1 MYGANK
7 QYLEAQGRPSSFL
20 GQIGDIPNR
29 IHEAAD
35 ATDIGMTMM
44 RHAQLTN
51 GESGGDGYW
60 QYQQLRSRG
69 NTIEAGTSEILR
81 NIIAER
87 VLGLPRS
94 R

>member
-7 QYLEAQGRPSSFL
+7 QYLESQGRPSSFF

-35 ATDIGMTMM
+35 ASEIGLKMM

-51 GESGGDGYW
+51 GVDCPPPSPLTVSG
-60 QYQQLRSRG
+60 RSG
-69 NTIEAGTSEILR
+69 PT
-81 NIIAER
+81 
-87 VLGLPRS
+87 
-94 R
+94 